1 VRSREKAK
9 PAVRRGRKATGLQAE
24 DSRVATMKMEAT
36 SMKKFLALTVMMS
49 CVLLAGNV
57 MAYTAA
63 KDVLP
68 GHSGFEWIDSP
79 YWTLTDFTTGETGS
93 TYNVLFGES
102 AAYES
107 DFGIFAQNDTTNLFQ
122 IFALNEEPY
131 VSKSVYFKN
140 DGGAWQVSLDAS
152 SGWQDF
158 DASFGFYFKVYDD
171 NQYQYTFYTDASLNT
186 ADAGIQHI
194 GMEWNGT
201 DNAYFYLEDKLTG
214 ASDWD
219 WNDMQVNVHDVAP
232 IPEPGTVLLLGV
244 GLLGLLGLG
253 RKRIKK

>member
-152 SGWQDF
+152 SGWQDLMQALDF
-158 DASFGFYFKVYDD
+158 ISRFMMTININIRSILMQASTPRMQGF
-171 NQYQYTFYTDASLNT
+171 NIS
-186 ADAGIQHI
+186 
-194 GMEWNGT
+194 EWNGT
-201 DNAYFYLEDKLTG
+201 ELIMLTFI
-214 ASDWD
+214 WKI
-219 WNDMQVNVHDVAP
+219 N
-232 IPEPGTVLLLGV
+232 
-244 GLLGLLGLG
+244 
-253 RKRIKK
+253 

>member
-1 VRSREKAK
+1 
-9 PAVRRGRKATGLQAE
+9 
-24 DSRVATMKMEAT
+24 
-36 SMKKFLALTVMMS
+36 MKKFLALTVMMS

-152 SGWQDF
+152 SGWQDLMQALDF
-158 DASFGFYFKVYDD
+158 ISRFMMTININIRSILMQASTPRMQGF
-171 NQYQYTFYTDASLNT
+171 NIS
-186 ADAGIQHI
+186 
-194 GMEWNGT
+194 EWNGT
-201 DNAYFYLEDKLTG
+201 ELIMLTFI
-214 ASDWD
+214 WKI
-219 WNDMQVNVHDVAP
+219 N
-232 IPEPGTVLLLGV
+232 
-244 GLLGLLGLG
+244 
-253 RKRIKK
+253 